1 MTDNLLK
8 DKKEEIYENFET
20 DDNKEEELKKKKA
33 KSKLAKPLIIVI
45 AFLLIFAGFIYF
57 KYFHRSSN
65 SLSLTLLEKYNELGK
80 KDENLR
86 LFVLTELFLD
96 KRKLKYTNAEI
107 ILHFNKDDIDLN
119 RLLRAIKIMV
129 ENQAVFQSIFYQKD
143 GQYHIKFDKNL
154 YPEIIQKTIKES
166 EYNNCLDEIEKSIH
180 FNLNELMYK
189 IYIIQTEKSLYLM
202 IFKQHCITDKMTS
215 NAFFNTLNKAYL
227 MNDTTTPF
235 KSGDLYYAS
244 LYDYNLKLKDKKFVN
259 YVKNYFSKNYD
270 LGRTFKGYRIDKD
283 IQYPLQDIV
292 IGFGDISSKSL
303 RDKIY
308 SIFGGK
314 VSKISMFNI
323 ICHLY
328 TLYLYN
334 NMEDH
339 IPEIVYLR
347 HGRNLKYYQ
356 DTMGCLLQNSFIN
369 YDILKNTIKKNGKNY
384 LNVQKFYENVKKQF
398 DEQKSIA
405 GYVKAIENYDYINSL
420 DNLAYCQMYQVHEID
435 EKTISTKFWPRYIF
449 GKEVL
454 EKTKASIIFN
464 GDQSETHFI
473 RLIFENVYSPSGI
486 INHFGANA
494 DSYSIETLQKISKLF
509 FKVADTLSDGFL
521 AEDKLIEIKML
532 DY

>member
-8 DKKEEIYENFET
+8 DKNNEIYENFET

-33 KSKLAKPLIIVI
+33 KSKLIKPIIILIV
-45 AFLLIFAGFIYF
+45 FLLIFAGFIFY
-57 KYFHRSSN
+57 KYYHRSSD
-65 SLSLTLLEKYNELGK
+65 SDYKSLLEKYNELGK
-80 KDENLR
+80 KDENL
-86 LFVLTELFLD
+86 ELFIPSEMFLD
-96 KRKLKYTNAEI
+96 RRKKNYLNLEI
-107 ILHFNKDDIDLN
+107 ILQFAKDDIDKD
-119 RLLRAIKIMV
+119 RLLRAVNTLI
-129 ENQAVFQSIFYQKD
+129 ENQSIFHSIFFIKD
-143 GQYHIKFDKNL
+143 GKYHIKYDKNV

-166 EYNNCLDEIEKSIH
+166 EYNAFLKEIEDKTV
-180 FNLNELMYK
+180 FPLNQIMYK
-189 IYIIQTEKSLYLM
+189 FVIIQTEKSIYL
-202 IFKQHCITDKMTS
+202 IILNQHSVSDKVTIAAML
-215 NAFFNTLNKAYL
+215 NTLNKAY
-227 MNDTTTPF
+227 MSDNTSPF
-235 KSGDLYYAS
+235 KSGDLYYAA
-244 LYDYNLKLKDKKFVN
+244 LYEYNLKLKDKNFINGIKS
-259 YVKNYFSKNYD
+259 YFSNNYD
-270 LGRTFKGYRIDKD
+270 LGRTFKNYHVDKNT
-283 IQYPLQDIV
+283 QKPLDLKITA
-292 IGFGDISSKSL
+292 FAEISSKSL

-339 IPEIVYLR
+339 VPEIVYLR